1 MNEFTGENLSL
12 TELQHPMLRSA
23 YDYWLLKKG
32 NRELP
37 SRKDIS
43 PEDMK
48 VYLANVML
56 IDVSY
61 DPLDFVYRVF
71 GSGVGRAQGKDYTG
85 KSVRHL
91 EPAEFSNLVWH
102 QYLDAVTRRT
112 PCLHRVVFS
121 SEAKYEKYQRVTLPL
136 SSDGVIVDK
145 LLAVSIEDGKFWENI
160 RQVPEVSLPGGREP
174 HAGRAIVP

>member
-1 MNEFTGENLSL
+1 MSMNEFTGENLPL
-12 TELQHPMLRSA
+12 TELQHPMLRTA
-23 YDYWLLKKG
+23 YDYWFLKKG
-32 NRELP
+32 DRELP

-43 PEDMK
+43 PEEMK
-48 VYLANVML
+48 AYLANVML

-91 EPAEFSNLVWH
+91 EPAEFSSLVWH
-102 QYLDAVTRRT
+102 QYLEAVSRRT

-160 RQVPEVSLPGGREP
+160 RDPKVVSANRTGTTG
-174 HAGRAIVP
+174 